1 MEELRM
7 HHFYLL
13 RDSFLPLTTS
23 INIWLVL
30 TGLID
35 LFESGIFTSDNLTLS
50 GLLGTILSVM
60 FWITEYKH
68 EWHTGVYSDT
78 CFEAQNV
85 KLGFVLFIVSEI
97 MFFFSFFFLYF
108 YNSIWVLPEFF
119 GFIWPAANIPVLS
132 SFSVALPL
140 TVLLLTS
147 SGTINVAILGL
158 LVGDELLA
166 LMYTLFTIV
175 LGGLFISIQFKEYNE
190 LIFGI
195 NDGISGSVFLMI
207 TGLHGFHVFL
217 GLCMISL
224 CWVYFLNNS
233 YVPTHSKKRG
243 YVFLEV
249 SAWYWHFVDVVWLL
263 VYTWLY
269 DWRVFYGVEFAD
281 SYKILLL
288 FTN

>member
-1 MEELRM
+1 M
-7 HHFYLL
+7 HHSYLS

-35 LFESGIFTSDNLTLS
+35 LFESGIFTSDNSTLS
-50 GLLGTILSVM
+50 GLSGTILPVM
-60 FWITEYKH
+60 SWITEYKH

-85 KLGFVLFIVSEI
+85 KLGFALSIVPEI
-97 MFFFSFFFLYF
+97 MFLLSPLSPHPH
-108 YNSIWVLPEFF
+108 NSIWVLPEFF
-119 GFIWPAANIPVLS
+119 GFTRPAANIPVLP
-132 SFSVALPL
+132 SFPVALPL
-140 TVLLLTS
+140 TVLLLTP
-147 SGTINVAILGL
+147 SGTTNVAILGL

-175 LGGLFISIQFKEYNE
+175 LGGLFTSIQSKEYNE

-195 NDGISGSVFLMI
+195 NDGISGSVFPMI

-224 CWVYFLNNS
+224 CWVYFSNNS
-233 YVPTHSKKRG
+233 YVPTHSNKRG
-243 YVFLEV
+243 YVFPEV

-263 VYTWLY
+263 VYTRLY
-269 DWRVFYGVEFAD
+269 DWRVSHGVEFAD
-281 SYKILLL
+281 SHKTLLL